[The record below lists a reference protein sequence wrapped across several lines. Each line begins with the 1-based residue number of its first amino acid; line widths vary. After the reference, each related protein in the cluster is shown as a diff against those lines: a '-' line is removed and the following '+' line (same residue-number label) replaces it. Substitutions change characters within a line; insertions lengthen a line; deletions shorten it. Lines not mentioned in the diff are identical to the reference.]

1 MKCKKGYRQSGNRC
15 VKKGRGN
22 YKSLGGDDSLVKIF
36 SWITIIM
43 ISISALIGIYY
54 VLFGELNET
63 TLKILLSTLVL
74 AGVGVLGW
82 FGGYASMNFIKYSTI
97 GLSAVTGISWLLVV
111 WESIQFGD
119 YYKLIL
125 TFTIL
130 SVLFAHIALLG
141 KARKSSDSIVR
152 GLFWMVIAVAIIFSS
167 MLIYLII
174 KGPEVITDLY
184 GRLLIGLGVLDVA
197 GSIIVLILRRV
208 RQ

>member
-15 VKKGRGN
+15 IKRSRGN
-22 YKSLGGDDSLVKIF
+22 YKILGGDDSLVKIF

-82 FGGYASMNFIKYSTI
+82 FGGYANNNLVKYSTI
-97 GLSAVTGISWLLVV
+97 GLSAVSGIAWLLVV

-130 SVLFAHIALLG
+130 AVLFAHIALLG

-152 GLFWMVIAVAIIFSS
+152 GLFWMVIVVAIIFSS
-167 MLIYLII
+167 MLIYLIV
-174 KGPEVITDLY
+174 KGPEVVTELY
-184 GRLLIGLGVLDVA
+184 GRLLIGFGVLDVA